1 MVQYHDEPFA
11 LYRQFQSKGKY
22 NQDRFDTLLKV
33 IVDWNLFLAF
43 NIIDGC
49 TGSKSRDPL
58 CWLFREVA
66 GKIDS
71 RFTVDDIIPA
81 QSLL

>member
-11 LYRQFQSKGKY
+11 LYRQVETKGKY
-22 NQDRFDTLLKV
+22 NQDRFEALLQAV
-33 IVDWNLFLAF
+33 RDWNLFLAF

-58 CWLFREVA
+58 YWLFREVS
-66 GKIDS
+66 GRFDS
-71 RFTVDDIIPA
+71 RFTADDIIPA
-81 QSLL
+81 VQLS